1 MRIAFVDI
9 EASALDSGYPIEVG
23 YARADGTVGA
33 VLIKPRLEWRA
44 LTWSAE
50 SERIHRLS
58 RSVLDQGQSA
68 ETALGALN
76 EALSDYACFSDA
88 PAFDWPWL
96 KMLDPEQ
103 PLRFRPM
110 ITPADSLL
118 MMAAEEAGV
127 PGPVAA
133 RVVDRAI
140 RSGGHT
146 AAGDAAA
153 LAAGHEVL
161 CRGGEI
167 RMKDVEAIFRKW
179 QDRANATAPWR
190 SAVD

>member
-1 MRIAFVDI
+1 MRIAFVDF
-9 EASALDSGYPIEVG
+9 EASALDGGYPVEVG
-23 YARADGTVGA
+23 YARSDGKVGA
-33 VLIKPRLEWRA
+33 ILIKPRFEWRG

-58 RSVLDQGQSA
+58 RSVLDQGQSS
-68 ETALGALN
+68 ETALQSLN
-76 EALSDYACFSDA
+76 DDLDDYACFSNA
-88 PAFDWPWL
+88 PTFDWHWL
-96 KMLDPEQ
+96 RMLDPEQ

-110 ITPADSLL
+110 MTPADSLL
-118 MMAAEEAGV
+118 MTAAEEAGV

-140 RSGGHT
+140 RLGGHT

-153 LAAGHEVL
+153 LAAGYEVL

-167 RMKDVEAIFRKW
+167 RMRDVEAGFRKW
-179 QDRANATAPWR
+179 QAQAVTAAYWR
-190 SAVD
+190 KG

>member
-1 MRIAFVDI
+1 MRIAFVDF
-9 EASALDSGYPIEVG
+9 EASALHGGYPIEVG
-23 YARADGTVGA
+23 YARSDGMVGA
-33 VLIKPRLEWRA
+33 ILIKPRFEWRG

-58 RSVLDQGQSA
+58 RSVLEQGQSA

-76 EALSDYACFSDA
+76 EALDNYACFSDA
-88 PAFDWPWL
+88 PAFDWHWL
-96 KMLDPEQ
+96 RMLDPEQ

-110 ITPADSLL
+110 MTPADSLL

-127 PGPVAA
+127 PGSVAA
-133 RVVDRAI
+133 QIVDRAR
-140 RSGGHT
+140 RSGGHA

-153 LAAGHEVL
+153 LASAYEIL

-167 RMKDVEAIFRKW
+167 RMKDVEAVFRQW
-179 QDRANATAPWR
+179 QTRAKAASIWR
-190 SAVD
+190 